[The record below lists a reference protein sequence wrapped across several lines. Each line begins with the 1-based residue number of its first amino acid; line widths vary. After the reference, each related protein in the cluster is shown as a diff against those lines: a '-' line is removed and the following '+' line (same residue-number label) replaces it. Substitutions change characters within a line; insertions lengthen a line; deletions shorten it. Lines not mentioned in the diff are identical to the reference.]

1 MNERVSWN
9 LPWRLNH
16 PIKFIVMLVLNVG
29 KQMMK
34 LMVTGIYGG
43 GGEYVFNEN
52 FTIMI
57 VILLVKKI

>member
-34 LMVTGIYGG
+34 LMVTGINGG
-43 GGEYVFNEN
+43 GGEFNEN